1 MPLPVRFGR
10 YELQGLLDE
19 GRGWHVYEAVDR
31 MTGRDVAVK
40 ILTTIDGN
48 HDEERKRRFL
58 QGARLAVSIQHDNV
72 IPVCDG
78 GEEQGYPFLA
88 VELPRGADLPD
99 AIRNGHTGDA
109 ANRTRIALEAARA
122 WEFIHQRGIIHG
134 EIGPESIFLEQSGRA
149 KLLYFGIAQSKYA
162 DFRHAG
168 CLDWQ
173 PAPSV
178 IATEQLCLWFL
189 LTPPEQV
196 TGCAAVTPL
205 TDVYR
210 FGMVLYEL
218 FSGVKPV
225 SGETLQRLFSVIL
238 HETPDRE
245 PLLAAGTPGPVV
257 ELIYRCI
264 AKKPEERLQSF
275 GAIVGGLRGVFP
287 ALGAGPNSAV

>member
-19 GRGWHVYEAVDR
+19 GGEWHVYEAVDR
-31 MTGRDVAVK
+31 TTGRDVAVK
-40 ILTTIDGN
+40 ILTTINGN

-72 IPVCDG
+72 IPVYDY

-88 VELPRGADLPD
+88 VELSRGADLPD

-109 ANRTRIALEAARA
+109 ANRARIALEAARA
-122 WEFIHQRGIIHG
+122 LEFVHQRGIIHG
-134 EIGPESIFLEQSGRA
+134 EIGPENIFLEQSGRA

-162 DFRHAG
+162 DLCHAG

-173 PAPSV
+173 PAPSGV
-178 IATEQLCLWFL
+178 ANERLCSWFI
-189 LTPPEQV
+189 LTPPEQL

-218 FSGVKPV
+218 FSGVKPWN
-225 SGETLQRLFSVIL
+225 GATLARLYSVVL
-238 HETPDRE
+238 HEMPE
-245 PLLAAGTPGPVV
+245 VQPLVAAGTPRPVV
-257 ELIYRCI
+257 ELIYRCL
-264 AKKPEERLQSF
+264 AKKPEERLQSL
-275 GAIVGGLRGVFP
+275 GAIVGGVRGVFP